1 MKQYNTKEVVAITGI
16 NRLTLFRWEASG
28 VIPKPK
34 RDHNNYRCYSEEL
47 LQEILRLSKKNR
59 HEIYAVVN
67 QKGGS
72 GKTTTV
78 LNLGACLAEMN
89 QKVLV
94 VDLDSQANL
103 TFGLGYEL
111 EGKKSTYHL
120 LTDDKTSI
128 NEIVIATQFQNL
140 FLAPADIGLANADFD
155 LRQIV
160 LGEEIL
166 GKKLAAARADYHYIL
181 LDCPPSLGPIVS
193 SAILATD
200 KLIIPVPLQ
209 QFSLVGLRNLITFV
223 SVILQRTKNKIGLH
237 ILPNMI
243 DERIQT
249 SKAMYEEL
257 NHNFQSDILPE
268 IRTSSAL
275 PDSQAHRVP
284 VIYYKK
290 ASRGA
295 KDFKHLADYLLKTVK
310 PTLA

>member
-1 MKQYNTKEVVAITGI
+1 MQQYTTKEIMSITGI

-34 RDHNNYRCYSEEL
+34 RDRNNYRCYSEEI
-47 LQEILRLSKKNR
+47 LQEILRLSHKNR
-59 HEIYAVVN
+59 HEIFAIVN

-78 LNLGACLAEMN
+78 LNLGACLAELN

-111 EGKKSTYHL
+111 EDKKSTYHL
-120 LTDDKTSI
+120 LTDDKTALS
-128 NEIVIATQFQNL
+128 EIVIPTQFSNL

-155 LRQIV
+155 LRQLV

-166 GKKLAAARADYHYIL
+166 GKKLAAAREDYNYIL

-193 SAILATD
+193 SGILAAD
-200 KLIIPVPLQ
+200 KLIIPVPVQ
-209 QFSLVGLRNLITFV
+209 QFSIVGLRNLISFV
-223 SVILQRTKNKIGLH
+223 SVILQRTKNKITAH

-243 DERIQT
+243 DERLQ
-249 SKAMYEEL
+249 SAKAMYEEL
-257 NHNFQSDILPE
+257 KQTFQSDIMPE
-268 IRTSSAL
+268 IRTSSAI
-275 PDSQAHRVP
+275 PDSQAHRLP
-284 VIYYKK
+284 VIHYKK
-290 ASRGA
+290 SSRGA
-295 KDFKHLADYLLKTVK
+295 KDFKRLADYLLKAVK